1 VDNRFL
7 VVHIITGLSSG
18 GAEITLYKLLS
29 RVNRERFSAVV
40 VSLIDRGTLGDRI
53 EALGIPVHTIGMKPG
68 MLTPTAIWRLLHTVR
83 QLKPDLVQGWM
94 YHGNLAAQLSS
105 IFLLHKVP
113 VLWSIHNSIYSLTF
127 EKKMTASVIRLGA
140 SLSKFPNNIVFV
152 SRTSK
157 SQHETLGYCS
167 QNSCVIPNG
176 FDTSLFIP
184 SVAARLAVRSELG
197 LSKKTFL
204 IGIIG
209 RYHPMKDHANF
220 LQAAALLLKNRPNVH
235 FLLVGQQV
243 ERENQVLNQLIQELR
258 LFEQIH
264 LLGER
269 SDIPRLTAALD
280 IACSSSYSE
289 AFPNVI
295 GEAMSCGVPCVVTD
309 VGDSSWIVGNT
320 GRVVPSRNP
329 EALANAWKE
338 LFDLDSETRETLG
351 KAARKRIIECFA
363 MDSFVNKY
371 EELYES
377 VLAEKNNRKAY
388 I

>member
-1 VDNRFL
+1 MGNRFL

-29 RVNRERFSAVV
+29 RVNRERFSTVV

-53 EALGIPVHTIGMKPG
+53 EALGIPVYTIGMKPG
-68 MLTPTAIWRLLHTVR
+68 MLTPIAVWRLLHTVR

-105 IFLLHKVP
+105 FFLAQKVP

-127 EKKMTASVIRLGA
+127 EKRTTAVIIRLGA
-140 SLSKFPNNIVFV
+140 SISKFPNNIVFV

-167 QNSCVIPNG
+167 ENSCVIPNG

-184 SVAARLAVRSELG
+184 SVEARLAVRSELG
-197 LSKKTFL
+197 LSKEIFL

-220 LQAAALLLKNRPNVH
+220 LQAAALLLKDRPNIH

-243 ERENQVLNQLIQELR
+243 DRENQVLNQLIQELG

-269 SDIPRLTAALD
+269 NDIPRLTAALD
-280 IACSSSYSE
+280 IACSASYSE

-295 GEAMSCGVPCVVTD
+295 GEAMSCGVPCVVTE

-320 GRVVPSRNP
+320 GRVVAARNP

-338 LFDLDSETRETLG
+338 LFDLGSQTREILG
-351 KAARKRIIECFA
+351 KAARERIIEYFA
-363 MDSFVNKY
+363 MESFVGKY
-371 EELYES
+371 EALYES
-377 VLAEKNNRKAY
+377 VLAEKNN
-388 I
+388 